1 MTGAA
6 ALLLA
11 AAPAVAQQLAEPIPH
26 RRNPVERPAPQKP
39 LAHRDAMVPCPEF
52 GPGFMRAPGSS
63 TCVQVSSRV
72 RGEMQ
77 FRQRGSQAGEIGS
90 GAQVR
95 LGLDTR
101 TPTALGTVRAVV
113 NIGAQRGSIEPR
125 WR

>member
-1 MTGAA
+1 
-6 ALLLA
+6 
-11 AAPAVAQQLAEPIPH
+11 
-26 RRNPVERPAPQKP
+26 
-39 LAHRDAMVPCPEF
+39 
-52 GPGFMRAPGSS
+52 MRAPGSS